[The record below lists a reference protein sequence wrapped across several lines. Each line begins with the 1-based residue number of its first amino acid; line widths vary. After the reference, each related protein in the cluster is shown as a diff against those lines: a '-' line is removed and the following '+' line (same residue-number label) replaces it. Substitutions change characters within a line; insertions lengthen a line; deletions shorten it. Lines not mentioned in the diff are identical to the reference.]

1 MEKTVAFLAKECVTQ
16 YLFIKVEI
24 MSQVVEA
31 RDKLLPLNMRVESR
45 KRALIDRAVAELG
58 GDRTSFVLDAAC
70 RRAEEVLLDRRIF
83 ALDSDSFEAF
93 ERALDTPIEDNACVV
108 KLMKKKRRWQ

>member
-1 MEKTVAFLAKECVTQ
+1 
-16 YLFIKVEI
+16 

-70 RRAEEVLLDRRIF
+70 RRAEQVLLERQVF
-83 ALDSDSFEAF
+83 MLDDQSFEAF
-93 ERALDTPIEDNACVV
+93 ERALETPIEDNQCVRN
-108 KLMKKKRRWQ
+108 LLSRKKRWT

>member
-1 MEKTVAFLAKECVTQ
+1 
-16 YLFIKVEI
+16 

-45 KRALIDRAVAELG
+45 KRALIDRAVHELG

-70 RRAEEVLLDRRIF
+70 RRAEEILLERRMF
-83 ALDSDSFEAF
+83 MLDTDSFETF
-93 ERALDTPIEDNACVV
+93 ERALETPIEDNKCVT
-108 KLMKKKRRWQ
+108 KLMKKRRPWV